1 MLLRNYAMYQRL
13 YTAAKPTKTLSL
25 SLGPWKPHMFTWEKL
40 IVPLFVKISRRNFLL
55 LFVKCLTMCVPSKR
69 STVRQYTDCYIDVA
83 KDYIFHCRYS
93 YVLNEIFCIRIRKLV
108 IIMRFFNATCFKKTL
123 NKVWT
128 SFVVC

>member
-1 MLLRNYAMYQRL
+1 
-13 YTAAKPTKTLSL
+13 
-25 SLGPWKPHMFTWEKL
+25 
-40 IVPLFVKISRRNFLL
+40 
-55 LFVKCLTMCVPSKR
+55 MCVPSKR